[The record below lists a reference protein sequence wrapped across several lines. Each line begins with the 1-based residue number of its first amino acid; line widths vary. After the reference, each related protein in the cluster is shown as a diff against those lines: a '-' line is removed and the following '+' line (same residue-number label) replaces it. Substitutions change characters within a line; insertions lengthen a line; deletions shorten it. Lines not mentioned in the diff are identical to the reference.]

1 MATKIITE
9 NTTTGKLFEIAREN
23 GIEIVKLP
31 IHREAMAVK
40 YGGEKYIV
48 LNEAERSEEETARIL
63 REMIKAHICEA
74 YTGTVSEKVR
84 A

>member
-9 NTTTGKLFEIAREN
+9 NTTTGKLFEIARDN

-48 LNEAERSEEETARIL
+48 LNEAERTEAETARIL
-63 REMIKAHICEA
+63 REMIAAHIAEA
-74 YTGTVSEKVR
+74 YTGAISEKAR